1 MKNKIICI
9 ILSVGFIG
17 CLILIIGLFNK
28 KENVVSDETPT
39 TIELVK
45 IEPNTTNTTRTTT
58 TRKTIKKITT
68 TKKKINTVKKVT
80 SNKGYRLTHYG
91 WDCCKSGVTATG
103 YNVRNTIYYN
113 DSTYGKVR
121 IVAMNK
127 DIPLYSIIK
136 IKNYKL
142 GGDITAIVL
151 DRGVGSGV
159 IDLLVENE
167 KKSSKLGI
175 QNNVQIE
182 VLRKG
187 RG

>member
-1 MKNKIICI
+1 MKLNKIICI

-28 KENVVSDETPT
+28 KENIVSDET

-45 IEPNTTNTTRTTT
+45 IEPNTTSTTRTTT
-58 TRKTIKKITT
+58 TKKTTKKVTT
-68 TKKKINTVKKVT
+68 TKKKVT
-80 SNKGYRLTHYG
+80 KMVTKNKSNGYRLTHYG

-103 YNVRNTIYYN
+103 YHVRNTIYYN

-142 GGDITAIVL
+142 GGDVIAIVL

-182 VLRKG
+182 ILRKG